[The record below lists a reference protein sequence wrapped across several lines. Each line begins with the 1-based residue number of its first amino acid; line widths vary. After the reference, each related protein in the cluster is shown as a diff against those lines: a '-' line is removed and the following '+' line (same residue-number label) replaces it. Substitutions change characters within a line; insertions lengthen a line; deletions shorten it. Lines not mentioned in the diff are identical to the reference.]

1 VKGVIEAQQHSACAV
16 WHLASLSE
24 NRVLLES
31 AGAIEALVRLLVA
44 ESDVAQQ
51 LAVMTLLRL
60 AEGSSRVALKI
71 AQAGG
76 IKLIVNLLSK
86 GSKATQQMAAAAL
99 AAAGQVA
106 KNRDVIANA
115 NAISPLIQLLT
126 DKTLGT
132 PETAA
137 RALSHLARDDSNE
150 VEYSEEAATIV
161 ADQSSTPNAAL
172 DTADGGEGEGEAH
185 GCESE
190 LGGGDGNI
198 NDDDE
203 AVANIVG
210 ADARRT
216 CIHQGGGVQ
225 MLISMLD
232 GSNLFPPEPYKPATV
247 GGWGAIRVGVIGCTE
262 LLEIFKGSQADFG
275 MRIGMQEQAA
285 ATLADLAC
293 NDISMQ
299 DAIIAANGV
308 PPLLSLVRSGTQL
321 AQEHAAA
328 TM

>member
-1 VKGVIEAQQHSACAV
+1 
-16 WHLASLSE
+16 
-24 NRVLLES
+24 
-31 AGAIEALVRLLVA
+31 
-44 ESDVAQQ
+44 
-51 LAVMTLLRL
+51 
-60 AEGSSRVALKI
+60 
-71 AQAGG
+71 
-76 IKLIVNLLSK
+76 
-86 GSKATQQMAAAAL
+86 
-99 AAAGQVA
+99 
-106 KNRDVIANA
+106 
-115 NAISPLIQLLT
+115 
-126 DKTLGT
+126 
-132 PETAA
+132 
-137 RALSHLARDDSNE
+137 
-150 VEYSEEAATIV
+150 
-161 ADQSSTPNAAL
+161 L

-185 GCESE
+185 GYESE

-328 TM
+328 TMCHLATTA